1 MAQASAAG
9 GEGGSGGASLRV
21 KVQRFGSFLSGMVM
35 PNIGA
40 FIAWGLITALFIPD
54 GWFPNERLAELVDP
68 MILYLL
74 PLLIAYTGG
83 RIVYDVRGGVV
94 GAIATIG
101 VIVGSD
107 IPMFLGALIMGPLGG
122 YLIKKF
128 DDLVA
133 HRVRQGF
140 EMLVNTFSAGI
151 LGGALAIIGV
161 LGAGPIITSISNAL
175 GAAVDFIV
183 NLGLLPL
190 VSIIVEPAKVLFLN
204 NAINHGILAPLAI
217 EQARE
222 AGKSILF
229 MVETN
234 PGPGLGILLA
244 YSVFGRGL
252 SRSSAPGAAVIQFFG
267 GIHEIYFP
275 YVLMKPAL
283 ILAAIAGGASG
294 LFTATVFGAGLVST
308 PAPGSIFAYIAMTPR
323 GGFVGVLLAVLVAAI
338 VSFLVASVIIRA
350 TADADE
356 EDEQSL
362 GMAAQQMEAMKGSR
376 SSVAGTL
383 TRDGDQKA
391 DDEAATPEFGQVKSI
406 VFACDAG
413 MGSSAMG
420 ASLLR
425 NKVKKA
431 GLADISVTN
440 SSIDNLSTD
449 TDLVITHKDL
459 TDRAR
464 AKVPGAIH
472 VSVDNFLGSPKYDEV
487 VEQLKTGG
495 EEGRHPNGQEQPDG
509 QDGASDYSQ
518 VRKVIFAC
526 DAGMG
531 SSAMAASMLR
541 DKAEKAG
548 VPDLVVENKS
558 INEIPDDA
566 DVVITHKDLTDRA
579 RQKLP
584 GAHHVSVD
592 NFLDSARYDELIQR
606 IASARV

>member
-1 MAQASAAG
+1 MAQATAA
-9 GEGGSGGASLRV
+9 SGDVGTGTSLRV

-40 FIAWGLITALFIPD
+40 FIAWGLITALFIPE
-54 GWFPNERLAELVDP
+54 GWLPNERLAELVDP

-122 YLIKKF
+122 YVIKQF
-128 DDLVA
+128 DRLVEG
-133 HRVRQGF
+133 RVRQGF
-140 EMLVNTFSAGI
+140 EMLVSTFSAGI
-151 LGGALAIIGV
+151 LGGSLAIIGV
-161 LGAGPIITSISNAL
+161 LAAGPIITSISNAL

-183 NLGLLPL
+183 FLGLLPL

-217 EQARE
+217 DQARE

-234 PGPGLGILLA
+234 PGPGLGVLLA

-252 SRSSAPGAAVIQFFG
+252 ARSSAPGAAVIQFFG

-294 LFTATVFGAGLVST
+294 IFTATVFNAGLVST

-323 GGFVGVLLAVLVAAI
+323 GGFVGVFSAVLVAAV

-350 TADADE
+350 TADVDE

-362 GMAAQQMEAMKGSR
+362 GMAAQQMEAMKGSK

-383 TRDGDQKA
+383 TQDGEQKT
-391 DDEAATPEFGQVKSI
+391 DDDAATPEFGEVKSI

-431 GLADISVTN
+431 GLDDISVTN

-487 VEQLKTGG
+487 VEQLKKGD
-495 EEGRHPNGQEQPDG
+495 EEGRHPDG
-509 QDGASDYSQ
+509 QKAASDYSH

-579 RQKLP
+579 RQKVP
-584 GAHHVSVD
+584 GAIHVSVD
-592 NFLDSARYDELIQR
+592 NFLDSSRYDELVQG
-606 IASARV
+606 IASAQV

>member
-1 MAQASAAG
+1 MAQATAA
-9 GEGGSGGASLRV
+9 SGDVGTGTSLRV

-40 FIAWGLITALFIPD
+40 FIAWGLITALFIPE
-54 GWFPNERLAELVDP
+54 GWLPNERLAELVDP

-122 YLIKKF
+122 YVIKQF
-128 DDLVA
+128 DRLVEG
-133 HRVRQGF
+133 RVRQGF
-140 EMLVNTFSAGI
+140 EMLVSTFSAGI
-151 LGGALAIIGV
+151 LGGSLAIIGV
-161 LGAGPIITSISNAL
+161 LAAGPIITSISNAL

-183 NLGLLPL
+183 FLGLLPL

-217 EQARE
+217 DQARE

-234 PGPGLGILLA
+234 PGPGLGVLLA

-252 SRSSAPGAAVIQFFG
+252 ARSSAPGAAVIQFFG

-294 LFTATVFGAGLVST
+294 IFTATVFNAGLVST

-323 GGFVGVLLAVLVAAI
+323 GGFVGVFSAVLVAAV

-350 TADADE
+350 TADVDE

-362 GMAAQQMEAMKGSR
+362 GMAAQQMEAMKGSK

-383 TRDGDQKA
+383 TQDGEQKT
-391 DDEAATPEFGQVKSI
+391 DDEAATPEFGEVKSI

-431 GLADISVTN
+431 GLDDISVTN

-487 VEQLKTGG
+487 VEQLKKGD
-495 EEGRHPNGQEQPDG
+495 EEGRHPDG
-509 QDGASDYSQ
+509 QKAASDYSQ

-548 VPDLVVENKS
+548 VPHLVVENKS
-558 INEIPDDA
+558 INEIPEDA

-584 GAHHVSVD
+584 GAIHVSVD
-592 NFLDSARYDELIQR
+592 NFLDSTRYDELVQG

>member
-1 MAQASAAG
+1 LHKRVARSRIEAESG
-9 GEGGSGGASLRV
+9 VNLGEGKGRMTVQANAASGETKAQGPSLRV
-21 KVQRFGSFLSGMVM
+21 RVQKFGSFLSGMVM

-40 FIAWGLITALFIPD
+40 FIAWGLITAIFIPD
-54 GWFPNERLAELVDP
+54 GWYPNEQLAQLVEP
-68 MILYLL
+68 MIFYLL

-83 RIVYDVRGGVV
+83 RIVYGARGGVV

-101 VIVGSD
+101 AIVGSD
-107 IPMFLGALIMGPLGG
+107 VPMFLGALIMGPLGG
-122 YLIKKF
+122 YLIMKF

-140 EMLVNTFSAGI
+140 EMLVSTFSAGI
-151 LGGALAIIGV
+151 IGGTLAIIGV
-161 LGAGPIITSISNAL
+161 LGAGPIITTISNAL

-183 NLGLLPL
+183 ALGLLPL

-217 EQARE
+217 DQAQE

-252 SRSSAPGAAVIQFFG
+252 AKSSAPGAAVIQFFG

-294 LFTATVFGAGLVST
+294 IFTATVFNAGLVST

-323 GGFVGVLLAVLVAAI
+323 GGFVGVLSAVLVAAV

-350 TADADE
+350 TADTDE

-362 GMAAQQMEAMKGSR
+362 GMAAAQMEAMKGSK

-383 TRDGDQKA
+383 TEDGKT
-391 DDEAATPEFGQVKSI
+391 DDAATPEFGQVKSI

-425 NKVKKA
+425 NKVNKA
-431 GLADISVTN
+431 GIEDVSVTN
-440 SSIDNLSTD
+440 ASISNLSED
-449 TDLVITHKDL
+449 TDLVVTHKDL

-464 AKVPGAIH
+464 AKVPNAIH
-472 VSVDNFLGSPKYDEV
+472 VSVDNFLGSPKYDELV
-487 VEQLKTGG
+487 TELK
-495 EEGRHPNGQEQPDG
+495 EGRE
-509 QDGASDYSQ
+509 A
-518 VRKVIFAC
+518 
-526 DAGMG
+526 
-531 SSAMAASMLR
+531 
-541 DKAEKAG
+541 
-548 VPDLVVENKS
+548 
-558 INEIPDDA
+558 
-566 DVVITHKDLTDRA
+566 
-579 RQKLP
+579 KL
-584 GAHHVSVD
+584 
-592 NFLDSARYDELIQR
+592 QQ
-606 IASARV
+606 

>member
-1 MAQASAAG
+1 MAQASVA
-9 GEGGSGGASLRV
+9 GSGADSGGTSFRV

-40 FIAWGLITALFIPD
+40 FIAWGLITAIFIPE
-54 GWFPNERLAELVDP
+54 GWYPNERLAQLVEP
-68 MILYLL
+68 MIFYLL

-83 RIVYDVRGGVV
+83 RLVYDTRGGVV

-122 YLIKKF
+122 YLIMKF

-140 EMLVNTFSAGI
+140 EMLVSTFSAGI
-151 LGGALAIIGV
+151 IGGSLAIIGV
-161 LGAGPIITSISNAL
+161 VGAGPIITSISNAL

-183 NLGLLPL
+183 ALGLLPL

-217 EQARE
+217 DQAQE

-252 SRSSAPGAAVIQFFG
+252 ARSSAPGAAVIQFFG

-283 ILAAIAGGASG
+283 IIAAIAGGASG
-294 LFTATVFGAGLVST
+294 IFTATVFNAGLVST

-323 GGFVGVLLAVLVAAI
+323 GGFVGVFAAVLVAAV

-350 TADADE
+350 TAATDE

-362 GMAAQQMEAMKGSR
+362 GMAARQMEAMKGKR
-376 SSVAGTL
+376 SSVVGTL
-383 TRDGDQKA
+383 TEDGKDGTSEEQ
-391 DDEAATPEFGQVKSI
+391 DESFDYSRVKKI
-406 VFACDAG
+406 IFACDAG

-425 NKVKKA
+425 NKAKEA
-431 GLADISVTN
+431 GLGDIEVKN
-440 SSIDNLSTD
+440 M
-449 TDLVITHKDL
+449 
-459 TDRAR
+459 
-464 AKVPGAIH
+464 AI
-472 VSVDNFLGSPKYDEV
+472 N
-487 VEQLKTGG
+487 Q
-495 EEGRHPNGQEQPDG
+495 
-509 QDGASDYSQ
+509 
-518 VRKVIFAC
+518 
-526 DAGMG
+526 
-531 SSAMAASMLR
+531 
-541 DKAEKAG
+541 
-548 VPDLVVENKS
+548 
-558 INEIPDDA
+558 IPEDA

-579 RQKLP
+579 RHKVP
-584 GAHHVSVD
+584 GARHVSVD
-592 NFLDSARYDELIQR
+592 NFLGSPKYDELVDEIS
-606 IASARV
+606 AARV

>member
-1 MAQASAAG
+1 MAQASAASG
-9 GEGGSGGASLRV
+9 DGGSGGTSLRV

-40 FIAWGLITALFIPD
+40 FIAWGLITAIFIPD
-54 GWFPNERLAELVDP
+54 GWYPNERLAELVTP
-68 MILYLL
+68 MIIYLL

-83 RIVYDVRGGVV
+83 RIVYGARGGVV

-101 VIVGSD
+101 AIVGSD

-122 YLIKKF
+122 YLIMKF

-140 EMLVNTFSAGI
+140 EMLVSTFSAGI
-151 LGGALAIIGV
+151 IGGALAIIGV
-161 LGAGPIITSISNAL
+161 LGAGPIITSISNTL

-183 NLGLLPL
+183 ALGLLPL

-217 EQARE
+217 DQAQE

-244 YSVFGRGL
+244 YSIFGTGL
-252 SRSSAPGAAVIQFFG
+252 AKSSAPGAAVIQFFG

-294 LFTATVFGAGLVST
+294 IFTATVFNAGLVST

-323 GGFVGVLLAVLVAAI
+323 GGFVGVLSAVLVAAV

-350 TADADE
+350 TADTDE

-362 GMAAQQMEAMKGSR
+362 GMAAMQMEAMKGSK
-376 SSVAGTL
+376 SSVASTL
-383 TRDGDQKA
+383 TRDDKDGA
-391 DDEAATPEFGQVKSI
+391 SEEPDESFDYARVSKI
-406 VFACDAG
+406 IFACDAG

-425 NKVKKA
+425 NKAKEA
-431 GLADISVTN
+431 GLEDIEVKNT
-440 SSIDNLSTD
+440 
-449 TDLVITHKDL
+449 
-459 TDRAR
+459 
-464 AKVPGAIH
+464 AI
-472 VSVDNFLGSPKYDEV
+472 N
-487 VEQLKTGG
+487 Q
-495 EEGRHPNGQEQPDG
+495 
-509 QDGASDYSQ
+509 
-518 VRKVIFAC
+518 
-526 DAGMG
+526 
-531 SSAMAASMLR
+531 
-541 DKAEKAG
+541 
-548 VPDLVVENKS
+548 
-558 INEIPDDA
+558 IPDDA

-579 RQKLP
+579 RQKVP
-584 GAHHVSVD
+584 RARHVSVD
-592 NFLDSARYDELIQR
+592 NFLGSPKYDELVDEIS
-606 IASARV
+606 AARV

>member
-1 MAQASAAG
+1 MAQATASSGDVGTG
-9 GEGGSGGASLRV
+9 GTSLRV

-40 FIAWGLITALFIPD
+40 FIAWGLITAIFIPD
-54 GWFPNERLAELVDP
+54 GWYPSERLALLVEP

-74 PLLIAYTGG
+74 PLLIGYTGG
-83 RIVYDVRGGVV
+83 RIVYDTRGGVV
-94 GAIATIG
+94 GAIATFG
-101 VIVGSD
+101 AIVGSD
-107 IPMFLGALIMGPLGG
+107 IPMLLGALIMGPLGG

-151 LGGALAIIGV
+151 LGGILAIIGV
-161 LGAGPIITSISNAL
+161 LGTGPIITSVSNAL

-183 NLGLLPL
+183 VLGLLPL
-190 VSIIVEPAKVLFLN
+190 VSIVVEPAKILFLN

-244 YSVFGRGL
+244 YSIVGRGL
-252 SRSSAPGAAVIQFFG
+252 AKSSAPGAAVIQFFG

-294 LFTATVFGAGLVST
+294 IFTATVFNAGLVST

-323 GGFVGVLLAVLVAAI
+323 GGFVGVLAAVLVAAV

-350 TADADE
+350 SADVDE

-362 GMAAQQMEAMKGSR
+362 GMAARQMEAMKGSK

-383 TRDGDQKA
+383 TEDGAEKA
-391 DDEAATPEFGQVKSI
+391 DDAATPEFGQVRSI

-420 ASLLR
+420 AS
-425 NKVKKA
+425 
-431 GLADISVTN
+431 
-440 SSIDNLSTD
+440 
-449 TDLVITHKDL
+449 
-459 TDRAR
+459 
-464 AKVPGAIH
+464 
-472 VSVDNFLGSPKYDEV
+472 
-487 VEQLKTGG
+487 
-495 EEGRHPNGQEQPDG
+495 
-509 QDGASDYSQ
+509 
-518 VRKVIFAC
+518 
-526 DAGMG
+526 
-531 SSAMAASMLR
+531 MLR
-541 DKAEKAG
+541 DKAEKVG
-548 VPDLVVENKS
+548 VSDLVVENKS
-558 INEIPDDA
+558 INEIPDDT
-566 DVVITHKDLTDRA
+566 DLVITHKDLTDRA

-584 GAHHVSVD
+584 GAIHVSVD
-592 NFLDSARYDELIQR
+592 NFLDSTKYDELVQG
-606 IASARV
+606 IASTRV

>member
-1 MAQASAAG
+1 MAQASAASGNVGAG
-9 GEGGSGGASLRV
+9 GTSLRV

-40 FIAWGLITALFIPD
+40 FIAWGLITAIFIPD
-54 GWFPNERLAELVDP
+54 GWYPNERLAQLVEP

-74 PLLIAYTGG
+74 PLLIGYTGG
-83 RIVYDVRGGVV
+83 RIVYGVRGGVV

-122 YLIKKF
+122 FLIMKF

-140 EMLVNTFSAGI
+140 EMLVSTFSAGI
-151 LGGALAIIGV
+151 LGGTLAIIGV
-161 LGAGPIITSISNAL
+161 LGAGPIITSLSNAL

-217 EQARE
+217 DQARE

-244 YSVFGRGL
+244 YSIFGRGL
-252 SRSSAPGAAVIQFFG
+252 SRSSAPGAAIIQFFG

-294 LFTATVFGAGLVST
+294 IFTATVFNAGLVST

-323 GGFVGVLLAVLVAAI
+323 GGFVGVLAAVLVAAV

-350 TADADE
+350 SADVDE

-362 GMAAQQMEAMKGSR
+362 GMAARQMEAMKGSK

-383 TRDGDQKA
+383 TEDGAQKT
-391 DDEAATPEFGQVKSI
+391 DDAATPEFGQVKSI

-425 NKVKKA
+425 NKVQKA
-431 GLADISVTN
+431 GLDDVSVTN

-449 TDLVITHKDL
+449 TDLIITHKDL

-464 AKVPGAIH
+464 QKLPGAIH

-487 VEQLKTGG
+487 VEQLKGGG
-495 EEGRHPNGQEQPDG
+495 EKEQPDGQEQPDE
-509 QDGASDYSQ
+509 QEAAFDYSQ

-526 DAGMG
+526 DGGMG

-548 VPDLVVENKS
+548 VSDLVVENKS

-566 DVVITHKDLTDRA
+566 DLVITHKDLTDRA

-584 GAHHVSVD
+584 GAIHVSVD
-592 NFLDSARYDELIQR
+592 NFLDSTKYDELVQG
-606 IASARV
+606 IASTRV

>member
-1 MAQASAAG
+1 MAQASVAG
-9 GEGGSGGASLRV
+9 SEAGSGGTSLRV

-54 GWFPNERLAELVDP
+54 GWLPNERLAQLVEP
-68 MILYLL
+68 MIFYLL

-83 RIVYDVRGGVV
+83 RLVYEVRGGVV

-122 YLIKKF
+122 FLIMKF

-140 EMLVNTFSAGI
+140 EMLVSTFSAGI
-151 LGGALAIIGV
+151 IGGSLAIVGV
-161 LGAGPIITSISNAL
+161 VGAGPIITSISNAL

-190 VSIIVEPAKVLFLN
+190 VSLIVEPAKVLFLN

-217 EQARE
+217 DQARE

-294 LFTATVFGAGLVST
+294 IFTATVFNAGLVST

-323 GGFVGVLLAVLVAAI
+323 GGFVGVFAAVLVAAV

-350 TADADE
+350 TAATDE

-362 GMAAQQMEAMKGSR
+362 GMAARQMQAMKGKR
-376 SSVAGTL
+376 SSVVGTL
-383 TRDGDQKA
+383 TEDGK
-391 DDEAATPEFGQVKSI
+391 DETSEEQDESFDYSRVKKI
-406 VFACDAG
+406 IFACDAG

-425 NKVKKA
+425 NKAKEA
-431 GLADISVTN
+431 GLEDIEVKN
-440 SSIDNLSTD
+440 M
-449 TDLVITHKDL
+449 
-459 TDRAR
+459 
-464 AKVPGAIH
+464 AI
-472 VSVDNFLGSPKYDEV
+472 N
-487 VEQLKTGG
+487 Q
-495 EEGRHPNGQEQPDG
+495 
-509 QDGASDYSQ
+509 
-518 VRKVIFAC
+518 
-526 DAGMG
+526 
-531 SSAMAASMLR
+531 
-541 DKAEKAG
+541 
-548 VPDLVVENKS
+548 
-558 INEIPDDA
+558 IPEDA

-579 RQKLP
+579 RHKVP
-584 GAHHVSVD
+584 GARHVSVD
-592 NFLDSARYDELIQR
+592 NFLGSPKYDELVDEIS
-606 IASARV
+606 AARV